1 MFCVVLGIGLE
12 TCFMVRARK
21 LFYFRVRVKKL
32 EKCTNAPLSVKNI
45 EREKTGMNLN

>member
-12 TCFMVRARK
+12 TCFRVRARK

-32 EKCTNAPLSVKNI
+32 EKWTNEPLSVKHI
-45 EREKTGMNLN
+45 EWETTGI